1 MGATTECAPIRFRK
15 ESAMVT
21 KKRYIYRYLLIAL
34 VFCMVC
40 VIYVGRLF
48 YIQITGRDGHVDD
61 GVTESYVKIQA
72 VRGEILDRNGK
83 TLVANQYAY
92 TLTVNYA
99 GISTVGISGANRVYL
114 KLFDALDACGLKNA
128 HEELYFPFEGSY
140 PDYAFSSSAMDGE
153 SPINFR
159 LQRLLEMKGM
169 DPDATAKEIVEEYLD
184 AYRLL
189 EVDALGKRI
198 YTDYQI
204 DRLLRLHYDMEAQQ
218 FSLVNDYVFAEDT
231 GFAFMTYVSE
241 MSLTG
246 VDFQVNAQREYR
258 YPGYASHILG
268 NVGPIYAEE
277 WGYYNDQGYQMN
289 AIVGKTGCELAF
301 EEYLHGT
308 DGEMLVKLD
317 RNGSVIA
324 TEVIT
329 PPVAGK
335 DVYLTIDIDLQI
347 AAEDGLRANV
357 EYLQENNTDGLEQFP
372 PDSGAAVAMD
382 PNTFE
387 ILAIASYPTYDLTT
401 YSLDYNDLVASSARP
416 LVNRALRETYAPGS
430 TFKVGVGLAALCE
443 GKITPTGTVKCTG
456 IYYSQNFS
464 GYHPACSTYDQHASS
479 PYLNVV
485 RALSDS
491 CNCFFYQAGEWLG
504 IGKMDEY
511 MAAMGFGRNTGV
523 ELSEATGVLAGEGNY
538 VDKWQPGN
546 TVQAAIGQSDNKATP
561 LQLCAYLSTVVNGG
575 SRYSAH
581 LLDRVCE
588 FGIAEPLYSDVTSAE
603 PLSSLEISPVNYAT
617 IMEGLYQMVSDSTAI
632 RRYLADNNVDYRV
645 VGGKT
650 GTAQID
656 RYVTDEKTGETVKY
670 ELTNGLFVGVY
681 APEEAPELVVSV
693 VIENAAHGYF
703 AGMTAASIFG
713 AWEQIGG

>member
-1 MGATTECAPIRFRK
+1 MA
-15 ESAMVT
+15 T

-48 YIQITGRDGHVDD
+48 YIQITGRDGNVDE
-61 GVTESYVKIQA
+61 GITESRVKIQA

-83 TLVANQYAY
+83 TLVANQYTY

-99 GISTVGISGANRVYL
+99 GISAVGVARANQTYL
-114 KLFDALDACGLKNA
+114 KLFEALDACGLKNA
-128 HEELYFPFEGSY
+128 HEELYFPFDGSY
-140 PDYAFSSSAMDGE
+140 PDYTFSSSARDSE
-153 SPINFR
+153 SPVNFR
-159 LQRLLEMKGM
+159 LQRLLEVKGM
-169 DPDATAKEIVEEYLD
+169 DPDSTEKEIVDEYLD
-184 AYRLL
+184 AYRLQTT
-189 EVDALGKRI
+189 DGLGQPL
-198 YTDYQI
+198 YSDYEI

-218 FSLVNDYVFAEDT
+218 FSLVNDYLFAENT

-277 WGYYNDQGYQMN
+277 WDYYNDQGYQMN
-289 AIVGKTGCELAF
+289 AIVGKSGCELAF
-301 EEYLHGT
+301 EEHLRGT

-317 RNGSVIA
+317 RNGSVIS

-335 DVYLTIDIDLQI
+335 DVYLTIDIDLQV
-347 AAEDGLRANV
+347 AAEDGLRDNV
-357 EYLQENNTDGLEQFP
+357 EYLQENNTDGSEQFP
-372 PDSGAAVAMD
+372 PDSGAAVVMD
-382 PNTFE
+382 PNSFE
-387 ILAIASYPTYDLTT
+387 ILAVASYPTYDLTT
-401 YSLDYNDLVASSARP
+401 YSIDYNDLVANTARP

-443 GKITPTGTVKCTG
+443 DKISPASTIKCTG

-479 PYLNVV
+479 PNLNLV

-491 CNCFFYQAGEWLG
+491 CNCFFYQLGEWLG

-511 MAAMGFGRNTGV
+511 MAALGFGRNTGV
-523 ELSEATGVLAGEGNY
+523 ELSEAIGVLAGEGNY
-538 VDKWQPGN
+538 VDRWQPGN

-561 LQLCAYLSTVVNGG
+561 LQLCAYLSAIVNGG
-575 SRYSAH
+575 NRYSAH

-588 FGIAEPLYSDVTSAE
+588 FGIADPIYSDEAHTE
-603 PLSSLEISPVNYAT
+603 LLSSLEISEEDYST
-617 IMEGLYQMVSDSTAI
+617 IMEGLKQMVSDSTAI
-632 RRYLADNNVDYRV
+632 RRYLADNNVDYRA

-650 GTAQID
+650 GTAQIE
-656 RYVTDEKTGETVKY
+656 RYLTDEETGEKVKY
-670 ELTNGLFVGVY
+670 ELTNGLFIGTY
-681 APEEAPELVVSV
+681 APNDTPELVVSV

-713 AWEQIGG
+713 AWEQINGD

>member
-1 MGATTECAPIRFRK
+1 MAEKNHYVPEKSKSATVA
-15 ESAMVT
+15 

-48 YIQITGRDGHVDD
+48 YIQITGRDGSAED
-61 GVTESYVKIQA
+61 GITESRVKIQA
-72 VRGEILDRNGK
+72 VRGEILDRNGN
-83 TLVANQYAY
+83 TLVANQYTY

-99 GISTVGISGANRVYL
+99 GISTVGTSGANRIYL

-128 HEELYFPFEGSY
+128 HEELYFPFDGSY
-140 PDYAFSSSAMDGE
+140 PDYEFSSRALDDQ
-153 SPINFR
+153 SPVNFR
-159 LQRLLEMKGM
+159 LQRLLEIKSMK
-169 DPDATAKEIVEEYLD
+169 PDATAKEIVEEYLD

-189 EVDALGKRI
+189 ETDSFGKRV

-218 FSLVNDYVFAEDT
+218 FSLVNDYVFAENT

-277 WGYYNDQGYQMN
+277 WDYYNDQGYQMN

-301 EEYLHGT
+301 EEYLRGT

-347 AAEDGLRANV
+347 AAEDGLRENV
-357 EYLQENNTDGLEQFP
+357 EYLQENNTDGAEQFP
-372 PDSGAAVAMD
+372 PDSGAAVAME

-387 ILAIASYPTYDLTT
+387 ILAIASYPTYDLST
-401 YSLDYNDLVASSARP
+401 YSMDYSDLVSNTARP

-443 GKITPTGTVKCTG
+443 DKISPASTIKCTG

-491 CNCFFYQAGEWLG
+491 CNCFFYQTGEWLG
-504 IGKMDEY
+504 IGTMDEY

-523 ELSEATGVLAGEGNY
+523 ELSEAVGVLAGEGNY
-538 VDKWQPGN
+538 ADKWQPGN

-561 LQLCAYLSTVVNGG
+561 LQLCAYLSTVVNRGN
-575 SRYSAH
+575 RLSAH

-588 FGIAEPLYSDVTSAE
+588 FGIAEPLYSDETNTDL
-603 PLSSLEISPVNYAT
+603 LSSLEIAEDDYQT
-617 IMEGLYQMVSDSTAI
+617 IMEGLYQMVEDSNAI
-632 RRYLADNNVDYRV
+632 RRYLADNNVDYRS

-650 GTAQID
+650 GTAQIE
-656 RYVTDEKTGETVKY
+656 RYLTDEKTGEKVKY

-681 APEEAPELVVSV
+681 SPEDTPELTVSV

-703 AGMTAASIFG
+703 SAMTAASIFG
-713 AWEQIGG
+713 AWEQINGD